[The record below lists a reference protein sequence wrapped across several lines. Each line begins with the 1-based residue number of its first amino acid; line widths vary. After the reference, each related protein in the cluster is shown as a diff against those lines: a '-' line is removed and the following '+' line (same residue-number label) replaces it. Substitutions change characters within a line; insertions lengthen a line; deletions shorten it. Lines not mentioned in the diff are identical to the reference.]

1 MSIMQNMVS
10 KSPIQFIANTTG
22 TVPANSNT
30 ILTFSG
36 HQTGDFLLAIAA
48 NGSSTVGDSAIYN
61 NNGWTK
67 IKSFANDGGGV
78 GFRYSGVFYYKYAS
92 STANEVL
99 TLSTNITSGFGW
111 PGSVGLIFRNVR
123 SVGSSNVSNSTT
135 IYGVTS
141 VPTPTLT
148 LSDTTTAKSM
158 LVLSTYNFTANMSMS
173 VTGMNTILNRGCL
186 YGENRASW
194 QGGNMTAGAGTSLYP
209 CCGIVELLY

>member
-1 MSIMQNMVS
+1 MAIMQNMVA

-22 TVPANSNT
+22 TIPANSNT

-48 NGSSTVGDSAIYN
+48 NGSSAVNDAAIYN

-67 IKSFANDGGGV
+67 IKSFANDGGSIGL
-78 GFRYSGVFYYKYAS
+78 RYSGVFYYKYAS

-99 TLSTNITSGFGW
+99 TLSTNISPAYGW

-123 SVGSSNVSNSTT
+123 SVGSSNVSNSTSGT
-135 IYGVTS
+135 VAAS
-141 VPTPTLT
+141 VPTPTLS

-158 LVLSTYNFTANMSMS
+158 LVLSTYDFIVNVS
-173 VTGMNTILNRGCL
+173 VSGMNTILNRGCL
-186 YGENRASW
+186 YGENKASW
-194 QGGNMTAGAGTSLYP
+194 QGGNMTINSSVYP

>member
-1 MSIMQNMVS
+1 MAIMQVMTS

-48 NGSSTVGDSAIYN
+48 NAYSISDSAIYN

-67 IKSFANDGGGV
+67 IKSFANDGGSV
-78 GFRYSGVFYYKYAS
+78 GFRVSGVFYYKYAS

-99 TLSTNITSGFGW
+99 TLSSGIIGW
-111 PGSVGLIFRNVR
+111 AGSVGLIFRNVR
-123 SVGSSNVSNSTT
+123 DVGSSNVSNTT
-135 IYGVTS
+135 AGSPNITS
-141 VPTPTLT
+141 IPTPTLT

-158 LVLSTYNFTANMSMS
+158 LVLSTYNFSANMSMS
-173 VTGMNTILNRGCL
+173 GMNTILNRGCL
-186 YGENRASW
+186 YGENKASW
-194 QGGNMTAGAGTSLYP
+194 QGGNMTVSGGLYP
-209 CCGIVELLY
+209 NCGIVELLY

>member
-48 NGSSTVGDSAIYN
+48 NGSSVVNDSAIYN

-67 IKSFANDGGGV
+67 IKSFANDGGGA

-99 TLSTNITSGFGW
+99 TLSTNITFSFGW
-111 PGSVGLIFRNVR
+111 PGSVGLIFRNVGG
-123 SVGSSNVSNSTT
+123 VGSSNVSNSTS
-135 IYGVTS
+135 TS
-141 VPTPTLT
+141 QVSLVPTPTLS

-158 LVLSTYNFTANMSMS
+158 LVLSTYNFTANMVIS
-173 VTGMNTILNRGCL
+173 GMNTISNRGCL
-186 YGENRASW
+186 YGENKASW
-194 QGGNMTAGAGTSLYP
+194 QGGSMSSTGGGITLYP
-209 CCGIVELLY
+209 CCGIVELLN